1 MNYFTEGFKKY
12 ATFSGRATRSEYW
25 YFSLIA
31 IIIVIVLA
39 VIDGILGTYNEDT
52 EIGLISGI
60 FSLVIFIPSLAIM
73 VRRLHDTNR
82 SGWWYF
88 IILIPIIGAIALLV
102 FLCIDSKEDNKYGA
116 NPKANNGILKNDS
129 ISQLEKLSELKDKG
143 ILTQEEFDAK
153 KKEILG

>member
-60 FSLVIFIPSLAIM
+60 FSLVILS
-73 VRRLHDTNR
+73 H
-82 SGWWYF
+82 
-88 IILIPIIGAIALLV
+88 LL
-102 FLCIDSKEDNKYGA
+102 L
-116 NPKANNGILKNDS
+116 
-129 ISQLEKLSELKDKG
+129 
-143 ILTQEEFDAK
+143 
-153 KKEILG
+153 